1 MNNLPKVVTQLCRGK
16 RILWNA
22 APVPVTL
29 ERVYVYMY
37 VRLYLCSYV
46 YMYVCCADNE
56 TAASQ
61 MDTDDADK
69 SKVFTLTTKCSYT
82 DHCCSDHST
91 LYLSDA
97 EH

>member
-1 MNNLPKVVTQLCRGK
+1 VNNLPKVVTQLCRGK
-16 RILWNA
+16 RILWIA

-37 VRLYLCSYV
+37 VR
-46 YMYVCCADNE
+46 CADNE
-56 TAASQ
+56 TTASQ